1 MNANVRGG
9 VFLKIQTG
17 LSDGILDRF
26 GYKVD
31 TLWPVWSK
39 MRKHFFSTTSREV
52 PEKIIFE
59 IWSISRINRISLPGE
74 ILHRFLSKDDKVCRF
89 WPNTRKKF
97 CSATPLE
104 IPQIYSN

>member
-39 MRKHFFSTTSREV
+39 MRKNIFSTTSREV

-59 IWSISRINRISLPGE
+59 IWSISRINRTSLPGE
-74 ILHRFLSKDDKVCRF
+74 ILDRFLSIDDKV
-89 WPNTRKKF
+89 WPLYANTRKNF
-97 CSATPLE
+97 FSPTALE
-104 IPQIYSN
+104 VPQIYSN

>member
-39 MRKHFFSTTSREV
+39 TRTIFFSTTSREV

-59 IWSISRINRISLPGE
+59 IWSISRINRTSLPGE
-74 ILHRFLSKDDKVCRF
+74 ILHCFLSNDDKVCPV
-89 WPNTRKKF
+89 WSNTRKKLF
-97 CSATPLE
+97 SATPLE
-104 IPQIYSN
+104 VPEIYSN